1 MRGER
6 GYGRWDLMLTWY
18 ICLND
23 DTLGLHFQ
31 GFQAQLLSVVTEV
44 FLTKNRLSL
53 DEQTMFIL
61 NFLSIIHPTPILT
74 TRSAILIYEWKLL
87 TSNAQYYHA
96 HVFCQIRFSLRAS
109 LRAQCFVK
117 LLWSQLYLAGSPPIS
132 VSLASGDISPSHI

>member
-18 ICLND
+18 MPQWWHPR
-23 DTLGLHFQ
+23 TSFSRVSSS
-31 GFQAQLLSVVTEV
+31 QLLSVVTEV